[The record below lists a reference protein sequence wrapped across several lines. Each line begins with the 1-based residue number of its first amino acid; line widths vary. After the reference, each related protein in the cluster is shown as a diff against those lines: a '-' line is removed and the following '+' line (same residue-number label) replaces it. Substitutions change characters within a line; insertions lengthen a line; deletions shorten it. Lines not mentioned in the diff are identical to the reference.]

1 MDAHSPT
8 PPRKREGGHI
18 DAKWWRRVQL
28 EFYSSGDGKREFL
41 LGCGGGCLVIRKKA
55 HSHVRL
61 YNPIRRHRSNCHC
74 CSCSSWKRRFLSFFF
89 FLLTIQQ
96 SERAVIWKKTD
107 DGASLLVAN
116 GCCEREKERKIQI
129 IKNGKERKTTSRGF
143 LSVPFGSHYGPA
155 LFIAIATPTRA
166 WI

>member
-1 MDAHSPT
+1 M
-8 PPRKREGGHI
+8 
-18 DAKWWRRVQL
+18 
-28 EFYSSGDGKREFL
+28 
-41 LGCGGGCLVIRKKA
+41 
-55 HSHVRL
+55 
-61 YNPIRRHRSNCHC
+61 
-74 CSCSSWKRRFLSFFF
+74 
-89 FLLTIQQ
+89 TIQQ

-166 WI
+166 